1 MRTDLSP
8 VSLTAFGC
16 DRWSTPPI
24 RLHYRERTHGT
35 RKLLWHKDSAHN
47 FAPVADVVNPVTW
60 AGSVPYAAGIA
71 PRMRIGHSK
80 VVQPALAAP
89 DRIRRPDRGGGCGTA
104 LTWVVVGAGVRRTAP
119 RSREVSPGETSALP
133 TWLGAQQ
140 FLNLFLMVF
149 IIRSGIQ
156 ILTDHPRLYWTRH
169 SAPGREWFHI

>member
-47 FAPVADVVNPVTW
+47 CAPVADVVNPVTW

-156 ILTDHPRLYWTRH
+156 VESRIVV
-169 SAPGREWFHI
+169 